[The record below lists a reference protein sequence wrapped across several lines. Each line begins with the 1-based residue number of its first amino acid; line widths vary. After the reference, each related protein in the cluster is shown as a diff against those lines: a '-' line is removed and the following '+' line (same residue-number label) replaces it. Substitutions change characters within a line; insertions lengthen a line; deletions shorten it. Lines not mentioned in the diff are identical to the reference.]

1 MRFSIQSKYF
11 LSPSTG
17 SKCVVANLRPFEA
30 SSTLLSS
37 FLLNSSIAS
46 ARSSGLPASTRSA
59 IPSRNFQVAP
69 SFGTAAS
76 TGITVH
82 EFAKAAFSEV
92 GLECDDFIEIENKY
106 HRPTEVDALIGDYSK
121 AEQIL
126 GWKPSIYAQNL
137 AKLMVRSDL
146 EKTKPGS

>member
-1 MRFSIQSKYF
+1 
-11 LSPSTG
+11 
-17 SKCVVANLRPFEA
+17 
-30 SSTLLSS
+30 
-37 FLLNSSIAS
+37 
-46 ARSSGLPASTRSA
+46 
-59 IPSRNFQVAP
+59 
-69 SFGTAAS
+69 
-76 TGITVH
+76 VH
-82 EFAKAAFSEV
+82 EFAIAAFSEV
-92 GLECDDFIEIENKY
+92 GLDCDDFIEIENNY